1 MHVLFV
7 HKNFPAQFGHIAH
20 HLIEQHGYRCTFV
33 CEHPD
38 GKIGGIERIQYR
50 TRGGARRESHYCSR
64 SFENF
69 VWHSHAVYETLK
81 RRPEIQ
87 PDLVVGHSG
96 FGSTAFLADLYDC
109 PIVNYFEYYYRAY
122 GYDLDFRPDFPST
135 ELNVLRA
142 AARNAMLLLDLQT
155 CVAGYSPTKFQRD
168 AFPQEYQSK
177 LETIFDGVD
186 TSIWRR
192 LSAEEIG
199 PRVIAGREISPD
211 VRIVTYV
218 SRGFE
223 STRGFDIFMRA
234 AKRISDARRDVVFV
248 CVGEDRVCYGGDE
261 LYLGGRTFRQWVL
274 ERDQYDLDRF
284 IFTGRLPPAELVRV
298 LNLSDLHFYLTI
310 PFVLSWSLFNAMACG
325 CTVLASDTAPVQEVV
340 EHGRNGLLAGFFD
353 VDCFTELA
361 LDVLDD
367 RERRRELGQNAARLI
382 EEEYA
387 LERTLPRMLEMYA
400 RVRGNH
406 QPGEKRWAAR
416 RPASPELHATAAT
429 PLSSAAASR
438 MVSNSYRCAAFAA
451 LNRTASESDGET
463 IRRRVLVAVPHFY
476 GLRPGSIHGSGNQA
490 RRARVAGLTRCLA
503 SIQELFGGEQ
513 YTTDLMRP
521 NRRAANELTVYDATV
536 VICTDGVN
544 HLLDEVRLPP
554 GYFFHAPR
562 SRKPQFLGFDCHS
575 ILRESLGKFDF
586 YCYMEDDLVLHDAWL
601 FRKLDAFVER
611 AGVGCLLQPNRYE
624 GAHTDKP
631 RKAYIDGE
639 LPPEATARFQDPSVE
654 PEVTL
659 DFMGTAIRC
668 VRGSNPHAGCFFLNA
683 AQMEHWSKQS
693 CFLDGD
699 TSFYTPLESAA
710 TLGIMR
716 AFRVYKPAPEVAN
729 FLEVQHFGTSLMN
742 RIAARDTKM
751 LTGNS
756 SP

>member
-20 HLIEQHGYRCTFV
+20 HLVEQHGYRCTFV

-38 GKIGGIERIQYR
+38 AKIGGIERIQYR

-81 RRPEIQ
+81 RRPDIQ

-109 PIVNYFEYYYRAY
+109 PIINYFEYYYRAY
-122 GYDLDFRPDFPST
+122 GADLDFRPDFPST

-155 CVAGYSPTKFQRD
+155 CAAGYAPTEFQRG
-168 AFPQEYQSK
+168 AFPQEYQGK
-177 LETIFDGVD
+177 LQTIFDGVD
-186 TSIWRR
+186 RSIWRK

-199 PRVIAGREISPD
+199 PRTIAGREIPPE

-234 AKRISDARRDVVFV
+234 AKRICDARRDVVFV

-274 ERDQYDLDRF
+274 EQDTYDLDRF
-284 IFTGRLPPAELVRV
+284 IFTGRLPPVELARV

-325 CTVLASDTAPVQEVV
+325 CAVLASDTAPVQEVI

-353 VDCFTELA
+353 VDRFTELA

-382 EEEYA
+382 EEKYA
-387 LERTLPRMLEMYA
+387 LERTLPKMLEMYA
-400 RVRGNH
+400 RVRETYL
-406 QPGEKRWAAR
+406 PGEKRWAAR
-416 RPASPELHATAAT
+416 RPRAAELAATVAT
-429 PLSSAAASR
+429 PLSGAASTR
-438 MVSNSYRCAAFAA
+438 IVPNSYRSAAFAA
-451 LNRTASESDGET
+451 LNRTASEKNGAT
-463 IRRRVLVAVPHFY
+463 NRRRVLVTVPHFY
-476 GLRPGSIHGSGNQA
+476 RLRRGSIHGSGNQT

-513 YTTDLMRP
+513 YTTDLTRP
-521 NRRAANELTVYDATV
+521 NCHAANELTLYDATV
-536 VICTDGVN
+536 VVCTDGVN

-562 SRKPQFLGFDCHS
+562 SAKPQFLGFGCHS
-575 ILRESLGKFDF
+575 ILRDSLGKFDY

-601 FRKLDAFVER
+601 FRKLGAFVEL
-611 AGVGCLLQPNRYE
+611 AGADYLLQPNRYE
-624 GAHTDKP
+624 GAHSNMP

-639 LPPEATARFQDPSVE
+639 LPPEATARFQNAMIDPE
-654 PEVTL
+654 FAL
-659 DFMGTAIRC
+659 DFMGTTIRC

-683 AQMEHWSKQS
+683 AQMEYWAKQPY
-693 CFLDGD
+693 FLDGD
-699 TSFYTPLESAA
+699 ASFYSPLESAA

-716 AFRVYKPAPEVAN
+716 AFRVYKPAPEAAN
-729 FLEVQHFGTSLMN
+729 FLEVQHFGASLMK
-742 RIAARDTKM
+742 RITARDAAMST
-751 LTGNS
+751 TR
-756 SP
+756 